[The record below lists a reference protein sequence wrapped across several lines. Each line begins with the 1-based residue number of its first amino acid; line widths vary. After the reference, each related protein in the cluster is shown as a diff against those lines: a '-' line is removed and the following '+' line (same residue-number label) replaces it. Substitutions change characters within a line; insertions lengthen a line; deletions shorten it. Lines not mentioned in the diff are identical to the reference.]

1 MRTLACACAVLG
13 VLAGCAPLTYT
24 KAEIDGMTVCNVDA
38 MAEVERK
45 APRPFTEIRWMNC
58 PRATLRT
65 L

>member
-1 MRTLACACAVLG
+1 
-13 VLAGCAPLTYT
+13 LTYT